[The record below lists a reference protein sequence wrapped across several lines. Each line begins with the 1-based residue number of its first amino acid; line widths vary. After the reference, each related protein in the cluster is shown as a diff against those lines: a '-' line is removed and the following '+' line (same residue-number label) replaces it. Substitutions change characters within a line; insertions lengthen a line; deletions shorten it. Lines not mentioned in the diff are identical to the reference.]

1 MSGRRVLPIAL
12 AWLVGACVGACHD
25 QPAPP
30 PATAAAAIEVPQA
43 TPPASGP
50 TPDLVVAT
58 VDGRPVYGSCVS
70 AQLRPGLDARAALD
84 ECIGFELLAGEAA
97 ARGLAADADV
107 QRELRRALADGLVA
121 REFEA
126 TLRGPGDLPRDLVEQ
141 ALAENRE
148 VLVHGEWREAVFVRA
163 NVVATQPDMT
173 DADARALIDAVR
185 AALPVT
191 RGLTEAELFAAAT
204 AVGEARVGANRVADA
219 GQTRALPIKLELE
232 RRRYR
237 TPDDERT
244 ELPFRKA
251 LFALADIGDVS
262 EPVRTSLGW
271 NLVLYSDRLPAKT
284 PTRAEQEQ
292 AVFADLRPAYFE
304 RWLVAEV
311 ARGHEVTVDVGPLEA
326 DEQRVASSSATGGEA
341 P

>member
-1 MSGRRVLPIAL
+1 MTRTRALTVALVVLAGGCGER
-12 AWLVGACVGACHD
+12 A
-25 QPAPP
+25 APP
-30 PATAAAAIEVPQA
+30 PAAGDVAIVVPAAS
-43 TPPASGP
+43 PPAGTDGADP
-50 TPDLVVAT
+50 VVAT
-58 VDGRPVYGSCVS
+58 VDGRPVYGSCVA
-70 AQLRPGLDARAALD
+70 AQARPGVDARAALD
-84 ECIGFELLAGEAA
+84 ECVAFELLAGEAA
-97 ARGLAADADV
+97 ARGLAANADV

-126 TLRGPGDLPRDLVEQ
+126 KLRGPADLPRDLLDQ
-141 ALAENRE
+141 ALTDKRE

-191 RGLTEAELFAAAT
+191 RGLTEAELFATAT
-204 AVGEARVGANRVADA
+204 TVGEARVGANRVADA

-237 TPDDERT
+237 TPNDERT
-244 ELPFRKA
+244 ELPFRQA
-251 LFALADIGDVS
+251 LFALAEIGDVS

-271 NLVLYSDRLPAKT
+271 NLVLYSDRLPAKA

-292 AVFADLRPAYFE
+292 AVFADLRPVYFE
-304 RWLVAEV
+304 RWLVEQV
-311 ARGHEVTVDVGPLEA
+311 ARGHQVTVDLGPLEA
-326 DEQRVASSSATGGEA
+326 DDQRVASSGAAASEG